1 MEWVKGFFDTLL
13 LVYRNI
19 LPIAVVIIGFQLF
32 IVRRPLPNPKKI
44 LTGFGFVIIG
54 ISFFLLGL
62 DNVLFPVGKLMA
74 TQLTTREFIS
84 STGHTGGNWLSY
96 IWVYVFAACLGFA
109 ATLAEPSLLAI
120 AIKMEHISGGT
131 IGAWGLRLAV
141 STGVAAGLALGTF
154 RIVTGFSLYYLMVA
168 GYSIVILQTAF
179 APKLIR
185 AIAYDS
191 GGITTST
198 VTVPL
203 VTALGLGLSG
213 QIPGRN
219 PALDGFGLIALASLF
234 PTIAVL
240 GYAQIA
246 QWLSRVSGPR

>member
-1 MEWVKGFFDTLL
+1 MEFLARFFETLL

-19 LPIAVVIIGFQLF
+19 LPIAVVIISFQLF

-44 LTGFGFVIIG
+44 LTGFVFVLIG
-54 ISFFLLGL
+54 ISFFLMGL
-62 DNVLFPVGKLMA
+62 DSVLFPVGKLMA
-74 TQLTTREFIS
+74 TQLTAQEFIG
-84 STGHTGGNWLSY
+84 TAGHPASNWQSY
-96 IWVYVFAACLGFA
+96 TWVFVFAACLGFA

-120 AIKMEHISGGT
+120 AIKVEHISGGT

-141 STGVAAGLALGTF
+141 SAGVAAGLVLGTF
-154 RIVTGFSLYYLMVA
+154 RIVTGLSLYYFIA
-168 GYSIVILQTAF
+168 TGYCIAIIQTAF

-203 VTALGLGLSG
+203 ITALGLGLAS

-246 QWLSRVSGPR
+246 QWLSRISRS